1 MSAGRR
7 ALQSGDFTSARQAF
21 VEAVF
26 MAPNSAE
33 ANQGV
38 AFAAEKQGDAIY
50 AIRYYCKAREL
61 ANRGSSLA
69 GEVDDSLERLG
80 VATCP

>member
-7 ALQSGDFTSARQAF
+7 ALQSGDYTSARQAF

-33 ANQGV
+33 ANHGV
-38 AFAAEKQGDAIY
+38 AFAAEKQGDAVY
-50 AIRYYCKAREL
+50 ATRYYCKAREL

-69 GEVDDSLERLG
+69 DEVDESLQRLG
-80 VATCP
+80 VGSCP